1 MCAQGRPEETD
12 YGTRILAG
20 EVADAYLQKE
30 GKQRGYTVV
39 IWREATSPNRRN
51 WTQPRQPRTGENSYA
66 SAARSRNT
74 CRR

>member
-39 IWREATSPNRRN
+39 IWR
-51 WTQPRQPRTGENSYA
+51 G
-66 SAARSRNT
+66 
-74 CRR
+74 